1 MRESYEETIKR
12 LNREQRQA
20 LNGDK
25 PTLEQRIEKLE
36 FQVADLIKAVHSQ
49 YSKN

>member
-36 FQVADLIKAVHSQ
+36 LQVAALIKAVQ
-49 YSKN
+49 A

>member
-1 MRESYEETIKR
+1 MREPYEETIKR

-20 LNGDK
+20 LNGET

-36 FQVADLIKAVHSQ
+36 LLVADLSKKVNSP
-49 YSKN
+49 YSKK